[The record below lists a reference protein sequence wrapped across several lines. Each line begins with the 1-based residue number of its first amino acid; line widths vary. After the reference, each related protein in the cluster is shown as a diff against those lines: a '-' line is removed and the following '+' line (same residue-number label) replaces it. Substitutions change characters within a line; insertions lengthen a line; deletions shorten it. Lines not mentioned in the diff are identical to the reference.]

1 MEDYTLKF
9 SYLLKT
15 LNKPNTYQFAHNTRW
30 VISDHEYCVA
40 RQTIPC
46 SCVSSMQEIK
56 ILILSNLIIALSIRK
71 HAHVYIPQS
80 PLCPLPPNKAELHS
94 FSPSP

>member
-15 LNKPNTYQFAHNTRW
+15 LNKPNTHQFAHNTHW
-30 VISDHEYCVA
+30 VISDHECCAA

-56 ILILSNLIIALSIRK
+56 ILIVSNLIIALSVRK
-71 HAHVYIPQS
+71 HAYVYIP
-80 PLCPLPPNKAELHS
+80 
-94 FSPSP
+94 